1 LLETEDLG
9 LSVNSLI
16 EIKFDVNDT
25 YQLHNVMLPAIVK
38 RIEKGKMALAF
49 EMLEKATEQI
59 ILQEIVSNRSNK
71 N

>member
-1 LLETEDLG
+1 
-9 LSVNSLI
+9 
-16 EIKFDVNDT
+16 
-25 YQLHNVMLPAIVK
+25 MLPAIVK